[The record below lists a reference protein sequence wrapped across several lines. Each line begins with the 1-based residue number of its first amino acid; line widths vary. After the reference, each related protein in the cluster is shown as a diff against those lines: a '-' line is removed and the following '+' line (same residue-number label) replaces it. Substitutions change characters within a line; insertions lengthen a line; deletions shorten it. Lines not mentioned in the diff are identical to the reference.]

1 MMMMMITHTHTH
13 KHTVATNTMLCT
25 HVQMTHTHTHINT
38 HTHTYQGPMSA
49 TAVEFV
55 VRFLGYAVKAQR
67 FGGISW
73 RVDDVLAPILTLSTN
88 QVLNCYTKVD

>member
-1 MMMMMITHTHTH
+1 MFVCVFVCVCVCVCVCIIIHLH
-13 KHTVATNTMLCT
+13 A
-25 HVQMTHTHTHINT
+25 
-38 HTHTYQGPMSA
+38 HTYQGPMSA